1 MKKRLPAL
9 LLAALLLCGALSGCG
24 AIDALE
30 DRLDNPST
38 SVPYPENVSHSDA
51 LTQELYFYSS
61 WRADTH
67 YEDMSCYVD
76 LDYFRSLGDEL
87 LSIASADPDQG
98 DFDDA
103 VFYFVDEYYY
113 IRTAL
118 ELADLKYYRD
128 PSDAEA
134 LAALDDAYAAN
145 SEADGIFWDVMH
157 QTALTDSYD
166 LLAEYCGEAQA
177 EIFAAYEPNAQ
188 ADSTLYDRENALV
201 NEYYS
206 LYASPDADVEAMME
220 VFVELVN
227 VRREIA
233 AAEGYDNYADY
244 AYYNTYSRD
253 YLPEDVQTVW
263 SAVKEYFVPLI
274 LENSETLGL
283 NYGDILDSGLECSA
297 EDTLAA
303 LGTIAHGLS
312 PEAAEAYDYMVEYG
326 LCDNEEL
333 PTKTGTSFTTT
344 LYWYNEPFIFLA
356 PTGDCYDYTSLIHE
370 FGHFLNSYAIP
381 SDMVFGS
388 PDFEVCEMQSI
399 GMQLMATHWYEELF
413 GADTA
418 RMLELETFYDIITN
432 VIDGAMYDEFLQRTY
447 AEENLTAE
455 RACEIYA
462 ELYEEYGYTPYE
474 GSRYDW
480 VYVPH
485 NFDSPFYYIS
495 YCLATIPVL
504 ELYSELQSSPE
515 SAADTYMR
523 LVATDPEIYYC
534 SEVVAD
540 LSLPDPLSPSSYSS
554 AADTIAEAISS
565 LA

>member
-1 MKKRLPAL
+1 MSFIITI
-9 LLAALLLCGALSGCG
+9 LAALL
-24 AIDALE
+24 
-30 DRLDNPST
+30 
-38 SVPYPENVSHSDA
+38 
-51 LTQELYFYSS
+51 
-61 WRADTH
+61 
-67 YEDMSCYVD
+67 
-76 LDYFRSLGDEL
+76 
-87 LSIASADPDQG
+87 
-98 DFDDA
+98 
-103 VFYFVDEYYY
+103 VF
-113 IRTAL
+113 
-118 ELADLKYYRD
+118 
-128 PSDAEA
+128 
-134 LAALDDAYAAN
+134 
-145 SEADGIFWDVMH
+145 
-157 QTALTDSYD
+157 
-166 LLAEYCGEAQA
+166 
-177 EIFAAYEPNAQ
+177 
-188 ADSTLYDRENALV
+188 
-201 NEYYS
+201 
-206 LYASPDADVEAMME
+206 
-220 VFVELVN
+220 
-227 VRREIA
+227 
-233 AAEGYDNYADY
+233 
-244 AYYNTYSRD
+244 
-253 YLPEDVQTVW
+253 
-263 SAVKEYFVPLI
+263 SAV
-274 LENSETLGL
+274 
-283 NYGDILDSGLECSA
+283 
-297 EDTLAA
+297 
-303 LGTIAHGLS
+303 IA
-312 PEAAEAYDYMVEYG
+312 
-326 LCDNEEL
+326 
-333 PTKTGTSFTTT
+333 
-344 LYWYNEPFIFLA
+344 
-356 PTGDCYDYTSLIHE
+356 IHE

-418 RMLELETFYDIITN
+418 HMLELETFYDIITN

-474 GSRYDW
+474 GSMYDW

-504 ELYSELQSSPE
+504 ELYRELQSSPE